1 MKKGLRDGGGCSKG
15 SSGRMGIRE
24 NWSLYR
30 LYMTGGWVDVKFNGE
45 IRTKEAYINI
55 YAYAVLQVVFHVR
68 VCSAS
73 VLNLLTMHV
82 AGQ

>member
-30 LYMTGGWVDVKFNGE
+30 LYMAGGWVDVKFNGE
-45 IRTKEAYINI
+45 IRTKEAFICGACLSCFCLI
-55 YAYAVLQVVFHVR
+55 YSQYRSQDND
-68 VCSAS
+68 S
-73 VLNLLTMHV
+73 
-82 AGQ
+82 